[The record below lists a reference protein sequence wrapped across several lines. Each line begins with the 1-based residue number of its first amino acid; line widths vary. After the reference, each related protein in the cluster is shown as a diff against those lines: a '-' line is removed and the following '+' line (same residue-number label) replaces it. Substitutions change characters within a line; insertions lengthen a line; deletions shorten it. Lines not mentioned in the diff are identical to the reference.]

1 MVQTLRQVIQV
12 SQKYKKPEWVKYAYF
27 YAADAYFAFIKKM
40 LQPMD
45 VQLSMLYEY
54 YVDIILKVVQ
64 QLPECA
70 MVEIMIGRC
79 CKASSFLWPGVPQIQ
94 ADCQTEEEI
103 LETMGYLLP
112 GKKKR
117 QEYPETI
124 KIFEIITRAFFTL
137 QANERYI
144 GRLMQLL
151 ELYVDFE
158 FQQVM
163 PQIIYSM
170 LEYSGERL
178 LRQYG
183 TRFIKVM
190 QLIAQDKDGYAD
202 KIMEYSKQHMI
213 NEVQNKPQYLDLDD
227 DERPDQSNTGIEIA
241 RRYIVR
247 LKD

>member
-1 MVQTLRQVIQV
+1 
-12 SQKYKKPEWVKYAYF
+12 
-27 YAADAYFAFIKKM
+27 
-40 LQPMD
+40 
-45 VQLSMLYEY
+45 
-54 YVDIILKVVQ
+54 
-64 QLPECA
+64 
-70 MVEIMIGRC
+70 
-79 CKASSFLWPGVPQIQ
+79 
-94 ADCQTEEEI
+94 
-103 LETMGYLLP
+103 MGYLLP

-183 TRFIKVM
+183 TRFIKVL

-202 KIMEYSKQHMI
+202 KIMEYSK
-213 NEVQNKPQYLDLDD
+213 
-227 DERPDQSNTGIEIA
+227 
-241 RRYIVR
+241 
-247 LKD
+247 